1 MDLHVLS
8 SAVQAVIGG
17 KVYRAAGLQESYH
30 IARQNA
36 GLDSCVVVAARFTRV
51 DLASG
56 DEKLSKEEVFQAV
69 VHALKTHAALSARAV
84 RQSERDDVKKKSAKA
99 EKEMYVFERME
110 HVNLEKA
117 VHFLNENDGSNHVED
132 IAGLIQRE
140 FTQPMA
146 SVVSVSEVSSDRD
159 KDKVVDDED
168 TPLWRL
174 TVTAQ
179 NLLIF
184 AWHHCLGDGQSGLA
198 FLRSIL
204 EGLNNNDPHSTF
216 PAEFDPKF
224 VKIPTDLKLTPRL
237 EDLTDLSVS
246 LRTLIVALAGLF
258 IPPSWTSARSIWT
271 GNQVP
276 PIIPPYLTRARLLSI
291 PPAHVSRILAAAR
304 RHQTTLTAVLY
315 FLAVDVLSDMIA
327 QKNSTGKWKK
337 LSIDVPISLRPLA
350 KVPPTVLAEM
360 VSVHR
365 STPHLAPPPSSSDVH
380 REGLLNWSRA
390 SSFSRALRASIPKSR
405 EVLGTIK
412 YLNGKYEPFFRG
424 KLGKKREVSLEIS
437 NLGAFKIAASPH
449 SQNSSTSKREK
460 WMMTETYFSQD
471 GGTIG
476 AALKMNV
483 VGSPTGTVNVVV
495 TWGKDAV
502 DDAFAEAFVKQLT
515 DAVDRLD
522 RELQSESGEK
532 SG

>member
-1 MDLHVLS
+1 MTADS
-8 SAVQAVIGG
+8 DSG
-17 KVYRAAGLQESYH
+17 KVYRAAGLQETYH

-51 DLASG
+51 NPTSE
-56 DEKLSKEEVFQAV
+56 DEKLSKKEVYQAV
-69 VHALKTHAALSARAV
+69 VHALKTHAALSAHAI
-84 RQSERDDVKKKSAKA
+84 RQSERDNVKKKSAKA
-99 EKEMYVFERME
+99 EKEVYVFERME
-110 HVNLEKA
+110 HVNLEKG
-117 VHFLNENDGSNHVED
+117 VHFPNESDGSNPGED

-146 SVVSVSEVSSDRD
+146 SVTSVSEASSDGD
-159 KDKVVDDED
+159 KDKVGDED
-168 TPLWRL
+168 KPLWRL

-198 FLRSIL
+198 FFRSIL
-204 EGLNNNDPHSTF
+204 EGLNNNDPLSTL
-216 PAEFDPKF
+216 PAEFNPKV

-246 LRTLIVALAGLF
+246 LLTLIVALAGLF
-258 IPPSWTSARSIWT
+258 IPPSWTSARRIWT

-276 PIIPPYLTRARLLSI
+276 SIVPPSLTRARLLSV
-291 PPAHVSRILAAAR
+291 PSDHVSRILAAAR

-315 FLAVDVLSDMIA
+315 LLALDALSDAIA
-327 QKNSTGKWKK
+327 KEDSNGKWKK
-337 LSIDVPISLRPLA
+337 LSIGVPTALRALA
-350 KVPPTVLAEM
+350 KVPPTVMAEM
-360 VSVHR
+360 VSTHR

-380 REGLLNWSRA
+380 RDGLLDWSRA

-405 EVLGTIK
+405 EAIGTMK
-412 YLNGKYEPFFRG
+412 YLNGKYEPFFKG
-424 KLGKKREVSLEIS
+424 KLGKKRELSLEIS

-449 SQNSSTSKREK
+449 SQTSSTSEPKK
-460 WMMTETYFSQD
+460 WMITETYFAQD
-471 GGTIG
+471 DGTIG
-476 AALKMNV
+476 AALKMSV
-483 VGSPTGTVNVVV
+483 VGSPTGAVNVVV

>member
-1 MDLHVLS
+1 MVDS
-8 SAVQAVIGG
+8 DSG
-17 KVYRAAGLQESYH
+17 KVYRAAGLHESYH

-36 GLDSCVVVAARFTRV
+36 GLDSCVVVAARFIRV
-51 DLASG
+51 DPTSTSPTSG
-56 DEKLSKEEVFQAV
+56 NEKLSKEEVYQAV

-84 RQSERDDVKKKSAKA
+84 RQSEGKKKSAKV
-99 EKEMYVFERME
+99 EKEVYVFERME

-117 VHFLNENDGSNHVED
+117 VRFLNETDGSNPGED
-132 IAGLIQRE
+132 VVGLIQRE
-140 FTQPMA
+140 FTQSMA
-146 SVVSVSEVSSDRD
+146 SVASVSEASSYGD
-159 KDKVVDDED
+159 KDKVCDED
-168 TPLWRL
+168 KPLWRL

-198 FLRSIL
+198 FFRSIL
-204 EGLNNNDPHSTF
+204 EGLNNNDPPSTL
-216 PAEFDPKF
+216 PVEFNPKV

-258 IPPSWTSARSIWT
+258 IPPSWTSARRIWT

-276 PIIPPYLTRARLLSI
+276 SIIPPYLTRARLLSI
-291 PPAHVSRILAAAR
+291 PSDRVSRILAAAR

-315 FLAVDVLSDMIA
+315 FLAVGVLSDLIA
-327 QKNSTGKWKK
+327 QKNSNGEWKE
-337 LSIDVPISLRPLA
+337 LSIGVPVSLRPLA
-350 KVPPTVLAEM
+350 EIPPTLMSEM
-360 VSVHR
+360 VSTHR
-365 STPHLAPPPSSSDVH
+365 STPLLAPPSPSSGGHPDS
-380 REGLLNWSRA
+380 LFLWSRA
-390 SSFSRALRASIPKSR
+390 SSFSRTLHASIPKSR
-405 EVLGTIK
+405 ELIGTIK
-412 YLNGKYEPFFRG
+412 YLNGKYEPFFKG
-424 KLGKKREVSLEIS
+424 KLGKKRELSLEIS
-437 NLGAFKIAASPH
+437 NLGAFKLAASPQPQ
-449 SQNSSTSKREK
+449 SSSTSEPRK
-460 WMMTETYFSQD
+460 WMITETFFAQD
-471 GGTIG
+471 DGTIG

-515 DAVDRLD
+515 DAVDGLD
-522 RELQSESGEK
+522 TELQSESGEK